1 MKPKFRQIQFLIQ
14 KVSPLKDLLNKLLLS
29 ISVLLILFSAYITN
43 YMYDEFNINNWVSAL
58 NIYRFSFLL
67 IFFVARKTII
77 ENIGNILYRL
87 IIYILI
93 NHFIDR
99 YFELNTWSF
108 NDGLTL
114 IAIIIEYIAYKKYLA
129 NNGKDT

>member
-1 MKPKFRQIQFLIQ
+1 
-14 KVSPLKDLLNKLLLS
+14 
-29 ISVLLILFSAYITN
+29 
-43 YMYDEFNINNWVSAL
+43 MYDEFNINNWVSAL